1 MAAAMR
7 ADPVL
12 ASEVLR
18 RALSLAADRV
28 QATESMLAE
37 LCGVRPRK
45 PRLQKC

>member
-1 MAAAMR
+1 
-7 ADPVL
+7 VL
-12 ASEVLR
+12 AAEILR

-45 PRLQKC
+45 PRIESW